1 MDEWFGEPL
10 HGRFLAAI
18 LNTVPTECS
27 YCYIPTL
34 ASFSFAAAPGA
45 FWLWEAGLLP
55 ASMCGQGGEYLFIYH
70 LLASQ

>member
-18 LNTVPTECS
+18 LNTSQQNAAIVIFP
-27 YCYIPTL
+27 PWR
-34 ASFSFAAAPGA
+34 ASAFAEA

-55 ASMCGQGGEYLFIYH
+55 ASTCGQGGEYLFTTS
-70 LLASQ
+70 LLLSKWQ